1 MSTPISP
8 QLNSDDTELLSA
20 YLDQQL
26 NDQERRALEARLDR
40 DADLRQ
46 QLEELRA
53 TVTLLRSLEPLR
65 PPRSFT
71 IAPEQAQR
79 PRAGWLNWLLATPI
93 AAALGI
99 ALLFAFNTSGGSPA
113 MQMAAAPTAMAES
126 ADVQRSALGEA
137 VTMAT
142 PARTFGVVPAATAAP
157 APTAPPDLSIESAP
171 AAVPEPTS
179 EPGMMSVAGAPAVPE
194 PTLDP
199 ATMSVAEAP
208 TSPAVAPA
216 VANDTAD
223 PSAKS
228 SATAAVPEPGVPE
241 VPATQHEPAP
251 PPRLELLF
259 GVPFV
264 LTMLILALAGWA
276 WRRRKKQ
283 HG

>member
-8 QLNSDDTELLSA
+8 QLNNDESELLSA

-26 NDQERRALEARLDR
+26 SDPERRALEARLDR
-40 DADLRQ
+40 EADLRQ

-53 TVTLLRSLEPLR
+53 TVALLRSLEPVR

-71 IAPEQAQR
+71 IAPEQAKR

-113 MQMAAAPTAMAES
+113 MQVASAPTSLAEES
-126 ADVQRSALGEA
+126 ANAQRSALEA
-137 VTMAT
+137 DAPTVT
-142 PARTFGVVPAATAAP
+142 ARTFGSVPEPAPTAAPAATAAP
-157 APTAPPDLSIESAP
+157 DVAAESAPAPAAVPDPPLAAESAP

-179 EPGMMSVAGAPAVPE
+179 DPGAISIAGAQADAQPTSEVAGDAPDV
-194 PTLDP
+194 
-199 ATMSVAEAP
+199 
-208 TSPAVAPA
+208 
-216 VANDTAD
+216 
-223 PSAKS
+223 SAKS
-228 SATAAVPEPGVPE
+228 SATAAIPDPAAPE
-241 VPATQHEPAP
+241 VPATQRQPSP

-276 WRRRKKQ
+276 WRRRKR
-283 HG
+283 

>member
-26 NDQERRALEARLDR
+26 SDQERRALEARLDR

-71 IAPEQAQR
+71 IAPEQSRR
-79 PRAGWLNWLLATPI
+79 PRAGWLNWLLATPL

-99 ALLFAFNTSGGSPA
+99 ALLFALNTSGGSPA
-113 MQMAAAPTAMAES
+113 MQVAAAPTAMAES
-126 ADVQRSALGEA
+126 ADVQRSAPGEA
-137 VTMAT
+137 MPTASLER
-142 PARTFGVVPAATAAP
+142 ALGAAP
-157 APTAPPDLSIESAP
+157 APTAPPDMALEFAP

-179 EPGMMSVAGAPAVPE
+179 EAGTMSVAGAPAAPE
-194 PTLDP
+194 PTPDP
-199 ATMSVAEAP
+199 ATMSIAEAP
-208 TSPAVAPA
+208 TNPAVAPA

-228 SATAAVPEPGVPE
+228 SAIAAVPDPEVPE
-241 VPATQHEPAP
+241 VPATQREPVP